1 MLIRN
6 MILISLAIAVCAV
19 PDAPDDVVPEN
30 MPEEK
35 FYDQAVEQ
43 EFTNEKSSNDATRS
57 AAATNTNSGSIG
69 DVLTQ
74 VEDKSTVT

>member
-43 EFTNEKSSNDATRS
+43 EFTNEKSSNDATR
-57 AAATNTNSGSIG
+57 AAATHTNSGSIG